1 MTATALATPT
11 RKTTLPSD
19 PPEEIFYPDS
29 DGQPMADNT
38 RQFDYIV
45 MIQGG
50 LAAMFADRSDVFVA
64 GDLLWYP
71 VEGDNK
77 TRAAP
82 DAMVVF
88 GRPPGYRGSYI
99 QHRED
104 GIAPQVVFEV
114 LSPSTADF
122 DRGTKFHHYRQIGS
136 LQAYVLIDPVE
147 QAVELRTKRA
157 DGAWELR
164 DVEGTLVLACVGIE
178 LPLAELFDLAGVR

>member
-1 MTATALATPT
+1 MGQAAVREKMTVAEYFAFDAASELRHEFIAGDVYAMGGGTAEHSAV
-11 RKTTLPSD
+11 KTNLIGLLFGLLRGGPCRPMDSD
-19 PPEEIFYPDS
+19 LRIQAIGAESYFYPDAS
-29 DGQPMADNT
+29 
-38 RQFDYIV
+38 IV
-45 MIQGG
+45 CGG
-50 LAAMFADRSDVFVA
+50 LEYAVGEKDTVTN
-64 GDLLWYP
+64 P
-71 VEGDNK
+71 V
-77 TRAAP
+77 
-82 DAMVVF
+82 
-88 GRPPGYRGSYI
+88 
-99 QHRED
+99 
-104 GIAPQVVFEV
+104 VVFEV